1 MNLGDVVVL
10 DGRSFHV
17 CGVDPVSVRPR
28 FAYLQ
33 AARTG
38 RAISVPFE
46 RASASAAWD
55 PSSTW
60 PVWQEPVYAT
70 RWLAVCEEQEPFSSA

>member
-1 MNLGDVVVL
+1 MNLGDLVVL
-10 DGRSFHV
+10 DGRSFQV

-33 AARTG
+33 EARTG

-46 RASASAAWD
+46 RASAALDRSSA
-55 PSSTW
+55 W
-60 PVWQEPVYAT
+60 PREQEPVYTA
-70 RWLAVCEEQEPFSSA
+70 RWLAVCEE

>member
-10 DGRSFHV
+10 DGRSFNV

-33 AARTG
+33 EARTG
-38 RAISVPFE
+38 RFISVPFE
-46 RASASAAWD
+46 RASAAMTSLSAWHGR
-55 PSSTW
+55 
-60 PVWQEPVYAT
+60 QEPVHAA
-70 RWLAVCEEQEPFSSA
+70 RWLAVCEE